1 MICRVPVGCMWH
13 NVSYPQ
19 GAHVCAGLCIVSVV
33 VDSLVSRIDSHN
45 LRWLLSCCW
54 LLVGLSR
61 AGGCQTCSPGTS
73 AQRVCAACAESLRAT
88 FDWPPCCL
96 ACYLWPQHS
105 HCLSKPLRPPRL
117 QRLAIRSDGA
127 CLSPPYGRAGPQP
140 LPGRLLHVYG
150 ATVMAVTAPTLVPPR
165 FNVRMWWHECFT
177 CACGHTSVSRSGGC
191 TVARGA
197 MSHAL
202 FV

>member
-13 NVSYPQ
+13 KVSYPQ
-19 GAHVCAGLCIVSVV
+19 GAHVCAGMCIVSVV

-54 LLVGLSR
+54 LLVGLLR

-73 AQRVCAACAESLRAT
+73 AQRVCAACTAHPT
-88 FDWPPCCL
+88 FDCPPCCL

-127 CLSPPYGRAGPQP
+127 FLLPPYGGAGPQP

-150 ATVMAVTAPTLVPPR
+150 ATVMAVTAPTLV
-165 FNVRMWWHECFT
+165 HLGST
-177 CACGHTSVSRSGGC
+177 CACGGTSASRAHVGHTSVSRSGGC

-197 MSHAL
+197 MPHAF